1 MKRQPTFYI
10 PHGGGP
16 CFFMDDP
23 HDVWTNMGN
32 FLNKIPYSL
41 PQIPDSI
48 VVISGHWENTPIKI
62 HAAEKPSLYYD
73 YYDFPPHTYELT
85 YPASGNQQ
93 LAEKIQKL
101 FQSQNMQA
109 ELEYERG
116 WDHGV
121 FIPLKVMF
129 PEANIP
135 IVQVSLHHS
144 LDPQIH
150 LQMGE
155 ILSPLRNENILIIGS
170 GMSYH
175 NLPYLFSGKETA
187 FADQFHDWLTDIVT
201 NPDISQRNQSL
212 ANWLQAQGARSNHP
226 REEHL
231 LPLMVVAG
239 AAGQDQSIC
248 IFKDR
253 IINKPIAGFQFG

>member
-1 MKRQPTFYI
+1 MKRQPIFYI

-23 HDVWTNMGN
+23 HNVWTNMGN

-41 PQIPDSI
+41 PQTPDSI
-48 VVISGHWENTPIKI
+48 VIISGHWENMPIKI
-62 HAAEKPSLYYD
+62 HAADKPSLFYD

-85 YPASGNQQ
+85 YPASGNPQ
-93 LAEKIQKL
+93 LAEKIQQL
-101 FQSQNMQA
+101 FQSQHIQA

-121 FIPLKVMF
+121 FIPLKVIF
-129 PEANIP
+129 PDANIP

-144 LDPQIH
+144 LDPQTH
-150 LQMGE
+150 MKMGD

-187 FADQFHDWLTDIVT
+187 YADQFHDWLTDTVT
-201 NPDISQRNQSL
+201 NPDISQRNQGL
-212 ANWLQAQGARSNHP
+212 TNWLQAPGARSNHP

-239 AAGQDQSIC
+239 AAGKDQGIC
-248 IFKDR
+248 ILKDR